1 MPEYTVQRFRGGY
14 ALVWAKDPR
23 KPLSAAGNRG
33 RRTLY
38 AQDRPGAEAEA
49 RRIWQGGDSSPWT
62 VGRLMTAYLASIAQK
77 PSHQRRQDAWKAMK
91 SFWERTDPELID
103 AEMCR
108 AYADRRRAAPAT
120 TRYELLQVSTAL
132 QWGRSNRHI
141 SVKPEMWL
149 PETPERKVRHLS
161 HAEFERFFAEVKA
174 PHARLYVLL
183 GLYTMARPSAILDL
197 TWDRVD
203 FARGLIDLNPAG
215 RKQTTKRRPV
225 VPIADD
231 LKAALELA
239 YAGRQSNFVIEHGAK
254 QVASVKKAFQAASA
268 RSGVEVTPYTLRH
281 TGAVWAAEAGIAMP
295 ALAQFMGHDDSA
307 TTEKHYARYS
317 PGYLANVANAI
328 RRKN

>member
-1 MPEYTVQRFRGGY
+1 
-14 ALVWAKDPR
+14 
-23 KPLSAAGNRG
+23 
-33 RRTLY
+33 
-38 AQDRPGAEAEA
+38 
-49 RRIWQGGDSSPWT
+49 
-62 VGRLMTAYLASIAQK
+62 MTAYLASIAQK

-91 SFWERTDPELID
+91 PFWERTDPELID
-103 AEMCR
+103 APMCQL
-108 AYADRRRAAPAT
+108 YGQQRRAGPAT
-120 TRYELLQVSTAL
+120 IRYELLQVSTAL
-132 QWGRSNRHI
+132 KWGRAGRHI
-141 SVKPEMWL
+141 TAKPEMWL
-149 PETPERKVRHLS
+149 PTAPERKVRHLT
-161 HAEFERFFAEVKA
+161 HAEFERFFSAVHA

-215 RKQTTKRRPV
+215 RKQTAKRRPV

-281 TGAVWAAEAGIAMP
+281 TGAVWAAEAGISMA
-295 ALAQFMGHDDSA
+295 ALAQYMGHATSA
-307 TTEKHYARYS
+307 VTETHYARFS